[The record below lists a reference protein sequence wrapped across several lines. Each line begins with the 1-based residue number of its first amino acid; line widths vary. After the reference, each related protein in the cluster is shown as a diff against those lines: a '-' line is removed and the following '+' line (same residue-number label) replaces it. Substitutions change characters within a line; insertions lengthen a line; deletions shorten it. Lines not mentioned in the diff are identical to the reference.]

1 MIFVGWIYVNSNLQ
15 IMEELNR
22 YIKIISHK
30 ITIFNQNQKYKNE
43 IKNKKK
49 YYDKQIEVIKKEN
62 ERKIKE
68 LVHNKDIEIKKIENK
83 YNKIQAYLDNIKNKA
98 DLLNFLNN
106 IK

>member
-1 MIFVGWIYVNSNLQ
+1 MI
-15 IMEELNR
+15 
-22 YIKIISHK
+22 
-30 ITIFNQNQKYKNE
+30 NQ
-43 IKNKKK
+43 KK

>member
-43 IKNKKK
+43 MINQKK

-83 YNKIQAYLDNIKNKA
+83 YNKIQAYLDNIKNKT